1 MLKTFIFSIMGASK
15 MKKENKEVRLNV
27 RMTVSEY
34 EQFKVYAN
42 ELGISVSE
50 LMRQAVHEKKK
61 TYCMKSLERFREDV
75 DLTTKIDWLNAK
87 S

>member
-1 MLKTFIFSIMGASK
+1 

-34 EQFKVYAN
+34 EQFKVYAK

-61 TYCMKSLERFREDV
+61 TYCMKSLERFRDDV
-75 DLTTKIDWLNAK
+75 DITTKIDWLNAK

>member
-1 MLKTFIFSIMGASK
+1 MGASK

-27 RMTVSEY
+27 RMTVTEY
-34 EQFKVYAN
+34 EQFKVYAK

-61 TYCMKSLERFREDV
+61 TYCMKSLERFRDDV
-75 DLTTKIDWLNAK
+75 DITTKIDWLNAK

>member
-1 MLKTFIFSIMGASK
+1 

-27 RMTVSEY
+27 RMTVTEY
-34 EQFKVYAN
+34 EQFKVYAK

-61 TYCMKSLERFREDV
+61 TYCMKSLERFRDDV
-75 DLTTKIDWLNAK
+75 DITTKIDWLNAK

>member
-1 MLKTFIFSIMGASK
+1 MGAIK

-34 EQFKVYAN
+34 EQFKVYAK
-42 ELGISVSE
+42 ELGISVSQ

-61 TYCMKSLERFREDV
+61 TYCGRNTLGNDNKYFPR
-75 DLTTKIDWLNAK
+75 
-87 S
+87 

>member
-1 MLKTFIFSIMGASK
+1 MGASE

-42 ELGISVSE
+42 ELGISVSQ

-61 TYCMKSLERFREDV
+61 TYCMKSLERFRDDAV
-75 DLTTKIDWLNAK
+75 DITTKIDWLNAK